1 MADETDIRLTPEFVR
16 EWERI
21 RHKVDT
27 LSGVGVN
34 NTATSIS
41 IGDDGTQPD
50 MWPHV
55 GELALVQ
62 IIGTETGGGYYKG
75 TLMRGLSN
83 GGNGGAGGTIA
94 SKNFQL
100 RPSLT
105 QSATDGPLATTNY
118 GYVNNALVI
127 NVLEQFV
134 PGSHM
139 LWAPQGQLS
148 PPSGWGAFFA
158 FGRIMGQTSEDPSRT
173 IVYIEGWPMAPVWAK
188 ITVHSTNGQYTGR
201 IFPGHVADYLA
212 QAGPIYS
219 NSGGNN
225 SYLEL
230 NVPSADNCWINNGWE
245 QRAQLPLC
253 QLPVGVYVPGF
264 IVGFSNQAGSAAPW
278 YAVWTM
284 TPPFVSD
291 LADQPVA
298 PSSPYY
304 TAGAVPTETPE
315 TFGINEIHML
325 NAAASDIANLYVT
338 LNDLYQNLKKAG
350 YIGQLPAT

>member
-1 MADETDIRLTPEFVR
+1 MKDLPRAADGATVVLDADVYNTIAETLRRLDSWSVAPPLQLIRDGAGN
-16 EWERI
+16 
-21 RHKVDT
+21 H
-27 LSGVGVN
+27 LSTRSVG
-34 NTATSIS
+34 
-41 IGDDGTQPD
+41 DQ
-50 MWPHV
+50 
-55 GELALVQ
+55 ALVQ
-62 IIGTETGGGYYKG
+62 IIGTETGGGRYKG
-75 TLMRGLSN
+75 TLLIGQST
-83 GGNGGAGGTIA
+83 GST
-94 SKNFQL
+94 STNFQL

-105 QSATDGPLATTNY
+105 QSATDGPVAQTNSG

-134 PGSHM
+134 PNSHM
-139 LWAPQGQLS
+139 LWAPQGQLF
-148 PPSGWGAFFA
+148 PPSSWGAFFA
-158 FGRIMGQTSEDPSRT
+158 FGRIMGQTNEDPSRT
-173 IVYIEGWPMAPVWAK
+173 IVYVEGWPMAPVWVK

-245 QRAQLPLC
+245 QRAQLSVC

-264 IVGFSNQAGSAAPW
+264 IVGFSNQAGSSAPW

-284 TPPFVSD
+284 TPPFAAD
-291 LADQPVA
+291 LAEQPVPPA
-298 PSSPYY
+298 SAFY
-304 TAGAVPTETPE
+304 TAGSQPSETPQ
-315 TFGINEIHML
+315 TFGINEINMM
-325 NAAASDIANLYVT
+325 NAIKSDIEGLYAT
-338 LNDLYQNLKKAG
+338 LNDLYLNLKNAG